1 MITKVTDN
9 LYRGARIE
17 TETSFNHLK
26 DLGIKWIV
34 NLENNQQSVFNDEI
48 MAIYG
53 LDGDVQNYPMSEFA
67 RPKVEYLEAIV
78 SVLATSEMIIY
89 IHCKHGCDRTGYVIA
104 AYRMIVEKWTFGE
117 AWYELIQMGHKWLFY
132 FWWKKS
138 LKEIAKKYGGAK

>member
-9 LYRGARIE
+9 LYRGARLQE
-17 TETSFNHLK
+17 S
-26 DLGIKWIV
+26 DIKQLRKLNIWHIV
-34 NLENNQQSVFNDEI
+34 NLEKENKDS
-48 MAIYG
+48 IYDDKH
-53 LDGDVQNYPMSEFA
+53 LCKIINAQFQNFPMSEFK
-67 RPKVEYLEAIV
+67 RPKVELLEEIV
-78 SVLATSEMIIY
+78 SFLKRFEIPVY
-89 IHCKHGCDRTGYVIA
+89 VHCKHGCDRTGYVIA